1 MLKLFKCLLLLMAYI
16 RKTVI
21 RGEKHYGTIITQARQ
36 EMQLNNINTANDFL
50 PLFISDYN
58 KRFAI
63 EATSRIDAH
72 RKTLPEPGILDL
84 LMSKQAV
91 RRLSK
96 NLEGAIKMLYASCKL
111 KPQVT
116 LCEEHI

>member
-1 MLKLFKCLLLLMAYI
+1 
-16 RKTVI
+16 
-21 RGEKHYGTIITQARQ
+21 
-36 EMQLNNINTANDFL
+36 MQLNNINTANDFL
-50 PLFISDYN
+50 PLFMSDYN

-63 EATSRIDAH
+63 ETTSRIDAH

-96 NLEGAIKMLYASCKL
+96 NLEVSYQNVICQLQIKTPSYSMRRAHITVCDQGDK
-111 KPQVT
+111 VT
-116 LCEEHI
+116 LLYKGLAVDYKIT